1 MADQRTA
8 ISRVIEANAVH
19 IVQSIIVTPLF
30 KAHLIQKKV
39 FTAEATEAI
48 FKVSQAY
55 STIFNVKFLKY

>member
-30 KAHLIQKKV
+30 KAHLIQKQV
-39 FTAEATEAI
+39 FTTEAAEAI
-48 FKVSQAY
+48 FKVSKKAL
-55 STIFNVKFLKY
+55 FMLNFLKY